1 MSEINS
7 LSKIKLRFSFSHI
20 SNIYCFY
27 FCNQKKFDYIP
38 ADLIKEIT
46 SNYAIPVKLMSDLFQ
61 ILTNA
66 FLNLLLARS

>member
-7 LSKIKLRFSFSHI
+7 FSNIKLLFSFSHI
-20 SNIYCFY
+20 SNFHRIYFAT
-27 FCNQKKFDYIP
+27 KKFDYIP